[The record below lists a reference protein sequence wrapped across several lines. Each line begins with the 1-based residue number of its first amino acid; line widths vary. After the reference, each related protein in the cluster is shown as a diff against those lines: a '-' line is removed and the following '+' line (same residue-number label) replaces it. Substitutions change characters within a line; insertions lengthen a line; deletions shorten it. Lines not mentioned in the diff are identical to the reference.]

1 MIKIKNTYFTDYL
14 KKLSELVINYNHE
27 DLLKI
32 IKILKQIKKDKKK
45 VILVGNG
52 GSAAMASHVS
62 VDLTKM
68 CRIRTLNF
76 NEADLLTCFS
86 NDYGYENWVQKAI
99 SFNAD
104 KGDMLICISSS
115 GNSKNIING
124 AKFAK
129 KIGCKVITLTGFDKK
144 NKVRKIGDVNLWLDS
159 KNYNIVEMT
168 HHIWLLTI
176 VDYIARAKFN
186 NKNYI
191 FDK

>member
-1 MIKIKNTYFTDYL
+1 MKKIKNTYFTDYL
-14 KKLSELVINYNHE
+14 KKLSKLVINYNHE

-86 NDYGYENWVQKAI
+86 NDYGYENWVQKAL

-144 NKVRKIGDVNLWLDS
+144 NKVRKIGDVNLWVDS

>member
-1 MIKIKNTYFTDYL
+1 MKKIKNTYFTDYL
-14 KKLSELVINYNHE
+14 NKLSELVINYNHK

-32 IKILKQIKKDKKK
+32 IKILRQIKKDKKK

>member
-1 MIKIKNTYFTDYL
+1 MKKTKNNYLTDYL
-14 KKLSELVINYNHE
+14 SNLSELMINYNHE
-27 DLLKI
+27 DFLKI
-32 IKILKQIKKDKKK
+32 IKILKQIKKNKKK

-68 CRIRTLNF
+68 CNIRAVNF

-86 NDYGYENWVQKAI
+86 NDYGYENWVQKAL
-99 SFNAD
+99 SFYAD
-104 KGDMLICISSS
+104 KGDVLICISSS

-144 NKVRKIGDVNLWLDS
+144 NKVRKIGNVNLWLNS
-159 KNYNIVEMT
+159 KNYNFVEMT
-168 HHIWLLTI
+168 HHIWLLSI
-176 VDYIARAKFN
+176 VDYIAKAKF
-186 NKNYI
+186 
-191 FDK
+191 